1 MFAPAAGYTPS
12 GVQRVM
18 LSTKYTGGALGRFR
32 VHTHAPAARFYTAQI
47 TKETF
52 LSNSNSGE
60 TQVQD
65 ISCMW
70 HSQVSCDNSVYFVES
85 FSLSQFGGIRTHI
98 QKEKSAIS
106 SKNNIKDLK
115 RSFLVLK
122 T

>member
-1 MFAPAAGYTPS
+1 MLVRSDSRKYVS
-12 GVQRVM
+12 GAC
-18 LSTKYTGGALGRFR
+18 LYPRFQLLN
-32 VHTHAPAARFYTAQI
+32 VPNPMVSVPTLLDSI
-47 TKETF
+47 
-52 LSNSNSGE
+52 
-60 TQVQD
+60 
-65 ISCMW
+65 MW
-70 HSQVSCDNSVYFVES
+70 HSQSSCDNSVYFVES